1 MTLLLWV
8 GAGKLGLEDRRL
20 YLGDLEASGRGR
32 WLGAD
37 RRRFLVLWRGVKEW
51 ADLLYAW
58 VKQSGMEDSVMSF
71 EELVRGDDLAL
82 TPEGR
87 ELRGLPRELL
97 SAAVRALE
105 ERGKAKAFRGATQD
119 DVGIKFFA

>member
-1 MTLLLWV
+1 M
-8 GAGKLGLEDRRL
+8 
-20 YLGDLEASGRGR
+20 
-32 WLGAD
+32 
-37 RRRFLVLWRGVKEW
+37 LWRGVKEW

-97 SAAVRALE
+97 SAAVRTLE